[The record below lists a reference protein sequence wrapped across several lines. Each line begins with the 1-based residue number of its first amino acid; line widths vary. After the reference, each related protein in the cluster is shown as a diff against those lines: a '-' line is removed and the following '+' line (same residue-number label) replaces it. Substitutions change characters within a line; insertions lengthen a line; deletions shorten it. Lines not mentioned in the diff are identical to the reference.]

1 MELVTHNLNFRILQ
15 QEVGEWS
22 RRNFPNNQP
31 YHPLLGLVEEVG
43 ELSHSFLKSEQGIR
57 GTNDEHHAA
66 KIDAVGD
73 ILVYLADFCS
83 RNDIDMQDTIE
94 TTWSMVQQ
102 RDWRKNK
109 GDGVTK

>member
-1 MELVTHNLNFRILQ
+1 MENEPLTFDVFED
-15 QEVGEWS
+15 EVALWS
-22 RRNFPNNQP
+22 RQNFPNNMP

-43 ELSHSFLKSEQGIR
+43 ELSHAFLKSEQGIR
-57 GTNDEHHAA
+57 GTKEEHHAA
-66 KIDAVGD
+66 MVDAVGD

-83 RNDIDMQDTIE
+83 RNNIDMRDAIE
-94 TTWSMVQQ
+94 TTWTMVQK